1 MGCLDLS
8 ITSLQGYAL
17 LSPLMTCSMELSC
30 LFPFD
35 FQLFP
40 CHMHYD
46 AWVPIAGDKV
56 EDSEVIYSSWGR
68 AAQVQGHS
76 ET

>member
-1 MGCLDLS
+1 
-8 ITSLQGYAL
+8 
-17 LSPLMTCSMELSC
+17 
-30 LFPFD
+30 
-35 FQLFP
+35 
-40 CHMHYD
+40 MHYD
-46 AWVPIAGDKV
+46 ARVPIAGDKV